1 MNKIIK
7 ILRVVIPSVLLGVFF
22 IWLGVK
28 DLTDIQKEEIVSSFK
43 RADYFWIFLSLVVA
57 MISHISRS
65 IRWQYSLDAVDIKTS
80 FWNRYLTLLINYFT
94 NLAIPRAGEVT
105 RCALLSRY
113 EKQPFEKIMGTMI
126 VERLVDLIMLALLM
140 IGFVFFQYDVVYDF
154 LLPKIQ
160 SKFSFIGDVS
170 ALSFLLLAAFLGGLL
185 FLGLFFF
192 VKKSNSG
199 IAQKIKKIAKG
210 LYEGVMTIFTMEKKG
225 LYLLHT
231 LIIWISYI
239 VMFGVCFKALPETS
253 DVKIITMIAGFV
265 FGTLAMVLTQG
276 GLGAYPL
283 FVMQGL
289 VIYNIA
295 ETTAYALGWII
306 WTSQTVMVIIA
317 GLIAFIVLP
326 LVNRK
331 KEDKGYE

>member
-1 MNKIIK
+1 MLNKIIK
-7 ILRVVIPSVLLGVFF
+7 ILRVVLPSILLGGFF

-28 DLTDIQKEEIVSSFK
+28 DLTEIQKEEIINSFK
-43 RADYFWIFLSLVVA
+43 RADYFWIVLSLVVA

-65 IRWQYSLDAVDIKTS
+65 IRWQYSLDAVGIKTS

-126 VERLVDLIMLALLM
+126 VERFVDLLMLLFLM
-140 IGFVFFQYDVVYDF
+140 IGFVLFQYDVVYDF
-154 LLPKIQ
+154 LLPKIEN
-160 SKFSFIGDVS
+160 KFSFISDVS
-170 ALSFLLLAAFLGGLL
+170 ALSFLFLVAFLGGVF
-185 FLGLFFF
+185 FLGIFFF
-192 VKKSNSG
+192 IKRSNSK
-199 IAQKIKKIAKG
+199 IAQKIKKIIKG
-210 LYEGVMTIFTMEKKG
+210 LYEGIMTIFTMKKKG
-225 LYLLHT
+225 LYILHT

-239 VMFGVCFKALPETS
+239 VMFGLCFKALPETS
-253 DVKIITMIAGFV
+253 DVKIVTMIAGFV

-306 WTSQTVMVIIA
+306 WTSQTVMVIVA

-326 LVNRK
+326 LINK
-331 KEDKGYE
+331 KEKH